1 MKNMSVGKLGQIAK
15 SAQTCVIN
23 KAAAHSQGLSV
34 IAVLSIVWLILL
46 LAGPTRS
53 FAVQCLGLAL
63 FYGFLAAI
71 LSRTSVWTV
80 ARELTTFTRWLLFAV
95 GAVFA
100 ACSGWYFHR
109 YHFFPSWDHMAYWSR
124 TLQFNARL
132 NSSVHS
138 ALLHMVDTVN
148 TADYNDLLC
157 WIASLPVRIFPQWA
171 ATFFIELLMFLIPAS
186 LVITLFV
193 FSRLKQVVPSLRERL
208 VVPALFICFLSVPV
222 VLRPIFSGYLDGIAA
237 TLFVV
242 VLVAVFDKRFPYD
255 RVLAVLCGVGI
266 CGTFLLRRWLVY
278 AVIGLA
284 AAALVYW
291 LFVVLFRRDER
302 MLLLR
307 KLLGNAVLMAV
318 AACVVLLPFQ
328 GFLYRSFFGG
338 QSTAYRSWTKWD
350 SVTDKLVNIGQT
362 VGWLWIGGALAA
374 TVAVCVIAAVK
385 RSCLMLEHAAL
396 LVACLV
402 GMFGALL
409 PFWQIQDMT
418 SQHWYIMIFFF
429 AICCFLSL
437 MTVCS
442 LVRRAWAN
450 KAGTAAIAL
459 LSVVGL
465 LHGFSMLTAL
475 PTNLNT
481 ALNNLTGAVIQ
492 RPIRQN
498 DYSEKVRFVQFLR
511 EQTGGAKLV
520 YFAAAS
526 ANLNSSLP
534 RSVCLPECS
543 ATVPFPYTSADVD
556 SRDGFNTRFFTA
568 DFVVTSSPVSL
579 HMAEQNEQVV
589 SFLNQQVMDADSTI
603 GKHYR
608 KIRTFTFANG
618 YNDTANGTTKVFVY
632 QRTSDF
638 SKDDVLYVK
647 SVFHKKYPQLPELFD
662 KRFDSYLSQL
672 AKKRS
677 SASQ

>member
-1 MKNMSVGKLGQIAK
+1 MKNTSVEKLAHIAK
-15 SAQTCVIN
+15 SAQACVTN
-23 KAAAHSQGLSV
+23 QAVAHRQSWSI
-34 IAVLSIVWLILL
+34 IAVSGVVWLTLL

-53 FAVQCLGLAL
+53 FAVQFLGLAL

-71 LSRTSVWTV
+71 LIRTSVWKA
-80 ARELTTFTRWLLFAV
+80 ARNLKTSTRWLLFAV

-109 YHFFPSWDHMAYWSR
+109 YHFFPAWDHMAYWQR
-124 TLQFNARL
+124 TLYFNARL

-138 ALLHMVDTVN
+138 ALLNMLKSVN

-171 ATFFIELLMFLIPAS
+171 ATFFIELVMFLVPAC
-186 LVITLFV
+186 LTMTLFV
-193 FSRLKQVVPSLRERL
+193 FSRLKQVAPSLRERL
-208 VVPALFICFLSVPV
+208 ALPALFACFLSVPV
-222 VLRPIFSGYLDGIAA
+222 VLRPVFLGYLDGIAA

-242 VLVAVFDKRFPYD
+242 VLVAVFDECFPYD
-255 RVLAVLCGVGI
+255 RILVALCGAGV
-266 CGTFLLRRWLVY
+266 CGTFLLRRWFVY
-278 AVIGLA
+278 GAIGLA
-284 AAALVYW
+284 VAALVYW
-291 LFVVLFRRDER
+291 LLVLLIRPDKK
-302 MLLLR
+302 MTLLR
-307 KLLGNAVLMAV
+307 KLLGNVVLMAAV
-318 AACVVLLPFQ
+318 ACVVLLPFQ

-350 SVTDKLVNIGQT
+350 SIVDKLLNVGQV
-362 VGWLWIGGALAA
+362 VGWLWIGAALAA
-374 TVAVCVIAAVK
+374 TVAICVIAVVK
-385 RSCLMLEHAAL
+385 RNRFMQENAAL
-396 LVACLV
+396 LVAMPV

-437 MTVCS
+437 VTLCS
-442 LVRRAWAN
+442 ILRRAWLQQ
-450 KAGTAAIAL
+450 AGTAAVSL
-459 LSVVGL
+459 LSIVGV
-465 LHGFSMLTAL
+465 LHGFSMFTAL
-475 PTNLNT
+475 PTSLNT
-481 ALNNLTGAVIQ
+481 ALNNMTGAVIQ

-498 DYSEKVRFVQFLR
+498 DYNEKVRFAQFLR
-511 EQTGGAKLV
+511 EQAGTMKAV

-526 ANLNSSLP
+526 LNLNSSLP
-534 RSVCLPECS
+534 RSVCLPSCG
-543 ATVPFPYTSADVD
+543 ATPAYISADVD
-556 SRDGFNTRFFTA
+556 SRDGFNTQFFDA
-568 DFVVTSSPVSL
+568 DFVVASSPVSL

-589 SFLNQQVMDADSTI
+589 SFLNQQVMDSDFTI

-618 YNDTANGTTKVFVY
+618 YNDTASGTTKVFVY
-632 QRTSDF
+632 KRTSDF
-638 SKDDVLYVK
+638 SKEDVLYVK

-672 AKKRS
+672 AKKR
-677 SASQ
+677 ASLSQ